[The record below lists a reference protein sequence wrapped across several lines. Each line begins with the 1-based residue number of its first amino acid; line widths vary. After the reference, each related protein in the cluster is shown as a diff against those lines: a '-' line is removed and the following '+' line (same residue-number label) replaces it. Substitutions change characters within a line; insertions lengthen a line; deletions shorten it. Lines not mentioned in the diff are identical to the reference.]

1 MRTERQTALID
12 AYGTVSELRKS
23 IEKQPDRHAETAILW
38 TAQDRLY
45 ELLAATFDGE
55 PPAPFCARCTSAVC
69 VCGVGR

>member
-12 AYGTVSELRKS
+12 AYGTVSEL
-23 IEKQPDRHAETAILW
+23 RHAETAILW